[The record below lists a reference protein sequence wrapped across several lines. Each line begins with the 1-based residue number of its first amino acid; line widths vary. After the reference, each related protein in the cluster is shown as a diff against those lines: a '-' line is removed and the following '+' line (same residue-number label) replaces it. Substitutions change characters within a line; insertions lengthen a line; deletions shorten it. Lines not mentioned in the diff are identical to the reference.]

1 MKRSRD
7 REKPSVKIK
16 SFSVVDDDEQRFNH
30 FDMLGFD
37 DIDKRVEICGCD

>member
-16 SFSVVDDDEQRFNH
+16 SFSVVDDENGSIAL
-30 FDMLGFD
+30 MLGFD
-37 DIDKRVEICGCD
+37 